1 MMYTNGVKSINFT
14 PFLFMAKDLDISRL
28 CDVYGDLLTDHRRD
42 MIRSYYDDDL
52 SLAEIG
58 ENSGITRQ
66 AALCSIRQAENALKA
81 YENTLGI
88 VKKSDKMK
96 EELIELRKMLDSDGN
111 KAKEVLDRLIS
122 EI

>member
-1 MMYTNGVKSINFT
+1 
-14 PFLFMAKDLDISRL
+14 MAKDLDISRL
-28 CDVYGDLLTDHRRD
+28 CDVYGGLLTEHRQN

-66 AALCSIRQAENALKA
+66 AALCSIRQAEKALKG
-81 YENTLGI
+81 YESMLQI
-88 VKKSDKMK
+88 VAKSDML
-96 EELIELRKMLDSDGN
+96 EERLSELRKQLDGNIEQAKKMLD
-111 KAKEVLDRLIS
+111 ELIT

>member
-1 MMYTNGVKSINFT
+1 
-14 PFLFMAKDLDISRL
+14 MAKDLEITRL
-28 CDVYGDLLTDHRRD
+28 CDAYGALLTAHRLD

-66 AALCSIRQAENALKA
+66 AALCSIRQAEKALRGYEAALKA
-81 YENTLGI
+81 VEKADRL
-88 VKKSDKMK
+88 K
-96 EELIELRKMLDSDGN
+96 EELTQIRNELDENPDGA
-111 KAKEVLDRLIS
+111 KAALDRLIS